1 MATTLLACDP
11 ADDDYIDMEVN
22 SYSNFFCH
30 SQSYPQPREF
40 EFQMSSIVQEKEPTT
55 SPADELF
62 YKGKLLPLHLP
73 PRLQMVEK
81 LLENSTSPFHKEN
94 DIFEEFFST
103 PLATTYTT
111 PIAGT
116 PFESCNISPSDSC
129 QVSRELNP
137 EEYYNLAYP
146 TDTSGGFVV
155 QNQKKSWTKKLK
167 QSSIGSKL
175 KASRAY
181 LKSWFGKS
189 GCSYETYATST
200 KVADEGSVSKAREI
214 LNMNVQVAK
223 KNPYGQIH
231 RDRYQSS
238 NSVIR
243 SYKEKTSEDG
253 SNHHRRSFSVGIK
266 ILPGNKSSSSS
277 SSSSSSF
284 LSGSTSFS
292 FSNKSYGCQARQL
305 LKRCSSANSEI
316 ENSIQGAIAHCKKSQ
331 QVFSSKKT
339 ASEAGLYS
347 VSASSRTSVCEDHER
362 VELWRG

>member
-1 MATTLLACDP
+1 MATTLFACDP
-11 ADDDYIDMEVN
+11 AEDDYIDMEVN

-30 SQSYPQPREF
+30 SQSHPQPREF
-40 EFQMSSIVQEKEPTT
+40 EFQMSSILQEKDTT
-55 SPADELF
+55 TLPADELF

-81 LLENSTSPFHKEN
+81 LLQNSPSPYDKEN
-94 DIFEEFFST
+94 DIFEEFYST

-111 PIAGT
+111 PTAGT

-137 EEYYNLAYP
+137 EEYYNFDCP
-146 TDTSGGFVV
+146 TDTSGFAAE
-155 QNQKKSWTKKLK
+155 NQKKSWTKKLK
-167 QSSIGSKL
+167 QSSLGSKL

-200 KVADEGSVSKAREI
+200 KVADEGSVSKAREN
-214 LNMNVQVAK
+214 LNKHVQVAK
-223 KNPYGQIH
+223 KHSYGQIH
-231 RDRYQSS
+231 RDRYHQPS
-238 NSVIR
+238 NSVMR
-243 SYKEKTSEDG
+243 SYKDKTGEDG
-253 SNHHRRSFSVGIK
+253 SNQHRRSFSVGIK
-266 ILPGNKSSSSS
+266 LLSGNKSSSSS
-277 SSSSSSF
+277 SSV
-284 LSGSTSFS
+284 SGSTSFSFS

-331 QVFSSKKT
+331 QMFSSKKT
-339 ASEAGLYS
+339 ASEVGIYS
-347 VSASSRTSVCEDHER
+347 MSASRTSVCEDHER

>member
-1 MATTLLACDP
+1 MATTFSAYDP

-22 SYSNFFCH
+22 SFSNFFCH
-30 SQSYPQPREF
+30 SHPQPREF

-81 LLENSTSPFHKEN
+81 ILQNSTSPFDKEN
-94 DIFEEFFST
+94 DVFEEFYST

-137 EEYYNLAYP
+137 EEYYNFDYP
-146 TDTSGGFVV
+146 ADSRGFVV
-155 QNQKKSWTKKLK
+155 ENQKKSWTKKLK
-167 QSSIGSKL
+167 QSSLGSKL

-200 KVADEGSVSKAREI
+200 KVADEGSISKAREI
-214 LNMNVQVAK
+214 LNKHVQVVK

-231 RDRYQSS
+231 RDRYQST
-238 NSVIR
+238 NSVMR
-243 SYKEKTSEDG
+243 SYKEKTSDDR
-253 SNHHRRSFSVGIK
+253 SNQHRRSFSVGIK
-266 ILPGNKSSSSS
+266 LLSGNKSSSSS
-277 SSSSSSF
+277 MC
-284 LSGSTSFS
+284 GSTSFS

-331 QVFSSKKT
+331 QMFSSKKN
-339 ASEAGLYS
+339 ASEVGLYS
-347 VSASSRTSVCEDHER
+347 MSASRTSVCEDHER